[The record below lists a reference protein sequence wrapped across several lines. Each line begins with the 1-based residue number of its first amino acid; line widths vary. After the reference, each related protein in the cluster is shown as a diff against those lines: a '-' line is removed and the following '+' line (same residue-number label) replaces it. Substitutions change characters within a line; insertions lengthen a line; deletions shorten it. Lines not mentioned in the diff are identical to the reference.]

1 MADGRD
7 GMLHAPITDLPSWH
21 GSLDPGRK
29 LLVGSRPQC
38 GQSRA
43 VRAISWCRRGYP
55 ADKLLRVAVLLCTLA
70 VWPWKDLCRNGKVV

>member
-29 LLVGSRPQC
+29 LVVGVDPSV
-38 GQSRA
+38 GQAR
-43 VRAISWCRRGYP
+43 
-55 ADKLLRVAVLLCTLA
+55 
-70 VWPWKDLCRNGKVV
+70 